1 MANTII
7 STIEL
12 ANMSVDYLARQ
23 KSLAST
29 LWLDVV
35 KDAVAQNKGETVNV
49 ATPPSFTA
57 ADYSG
62 TSYTV
67 QNINA
72 GTVAVTL
79 NKDKVVPVSISQ
91 REKGASAN
99 EIEASVV
106 IPAMDALIKIMD
118 ADILTEF
125 TAGFTDHTAIPEA
138 SATIAQIELGLTELM
153 EADVPTSGLN
163 YAVSHFDASGLRQ
176 QQALYSQDVNSLNT
190 NRTTN
195 VAPYAGIDIF
205 GTTAI
210 AGSGTTVDT
219 WLYHRTAATVAMRE
233 LNIMS
238 GSGVEMSTANYKGAA
253 ITVSKQWNKDTQA
266 FEWLFR
272 ALYGVKTLDGVR
284 GIKIITDGSGD

>member
-1 MANTII
+1 MANSLVSVT
-7 STIEL
+7 EL
-12 ANMSVDYLARQ
+12 ANMGVDYLARQ

-35 KDAVAQNKGETVNV
+35 KDPIAMNKGEIVNV

-57 ADYSG
+57 ATYNGS
-62 TSYTV
+62 SYTT
-67 QNINA
+67 QDINA
-72 GTVAVTL
+72 GTVGVQLTQ
-79 NKDKVVPVSISQ
+79 DKVVPVSISQ
-91 REKGASAN
+91 REMGASAN
-99 EIEASVV
+99 DIESSVV

-125 TAGFTDHTAIPEA
+125 ASGFTDHTAIAEA
-138 SATIAQIELGLTELM
+138 PASIAQIELGLTELM
-153 EADVPTSGLN
+153 DADVPTSGLN

-176 QQALYSQDVNSLNT
+176 SQALYSQDVNSLNT

-205 GTTAI
+205 GTSAI
-210 AGSGTTVDT
+210 AGSGVSVDT